1 MFDRAYLA
9 LGCAMHGCAAE
20 WILNTSHRHRL
31 FVCACIRYIV
41 SSFCSVKI
49 YSSYIVYVSSLTTIG
64 QVLIL
69 HSAHPLV
76 TQCCYILINVV
87 VAGLCSAVANG
98 RETNCLMEQ
107 RRLEKAHHC
116 VSVWECALRT
126 HQWTLFS
133 LVFSNHLW
141 IISGFVSNPRRL
153 FWVLVSFVSRF
164 FLFGCIHS
172 LTYSLSIPVS
182 LSLCGRSVHW
192 TAMHS
197 NDSYYDYYGVIR
209 INCDSQNTAIGNENN
224 RNHFSCHGHWLTA
237 QCLHTHHTPPMLCL
251 TKRNGCVLI

>member
-164 FLFGCIHS
+164 FLFGGSPSADASIHL
-172 LTYSLSIPVS
+172 LTLFLS
-182 LSLCGRSVHW
+182 LSLCLSVV
-192 TAMHS
+192 
-197 NDSYYDYYGVIR
+197 DR
-209 INCDSQNTAIGNENN
+209 CIGQ
-224 RNHFSCHGHWLTA
+224 RCIQTIHIMIIIAW
-237 QCLHTHHTPPMLCL
+237 
-251 TKRNGCVLI
+251 